1 MERLRG
7 HCQTREDFVED
18 VRVRRDFFSS
28 SKAINIQTVFVKVF
42 QIKEVFSM
50 SVE

>member
-7 HCQTREDFVED
+7 YCQTREDFVED
-18 VRVRRDFFSS
+18 VRVRRFFFSS
-28 SKAINIQTVFVKVF
+28 SKAINIETDFLNVF